1 MSESIFD
8 CKESGGI
15 SHKCKDSGGGAICIC
30 WVCTSNVTCFYFV
43 CSLFLF
49 IEALVYI
56 AVISTADFEHVVHE
70 EFHQVMANI
79 LMTIF
84 TGVFLSTILLFSQGL
99 GEFSVCLAFCCLNHL
114 FSGMGGGALFVCKNV
129 RIFDVSK
136 NCKNGFRC
144 L

>member
-1 MSESIFD
+1 MQLTLKGTLNESSRATMVDRLPWAGSE
-8 CKESGGI
+8 
-15 SHKCKDSGGGAICIC
+15 AP
-30 WVCTSNVTCFYFV
+30 
-43 CSLFLF
+43 L
-49 IEALVYI
+49 
-56 AVISTADFEHVVHE
+56 
-70 EFHQVMANI
+70 
-79 LMTIF
+79 
-84 TGVFLSTILLFSQGL
+84 LSTILLFSQGL